1 MVVQRNPG
9 PLLQAV
15 RPPASAAAAASART
29 LARTSVPRPGTS
41 VGIAARAGST
51 PPSGAPEPTHGPEHA
66 AATLPLLPPRSRSDA
81 PLRSRAAEA
90 GMHRPAGA
98 AAAEGRALGVAYFDR
113 AALALTSMQ
122 NEPKHCARPAGTA
135 DSAHRAALQAR
146 IARLQKMLT
155 IRGAALQTQ
164 AELRVQFGML
174 DGHADPARYASWA
187 EAAAL
192 DLNAVFQESQ
202 DALRSMQAH
211 LGRTQAPA
219 PVPAA
224 GAASSGAADADSDID
239 EDAFVDAPTELAEA
253 ADSDEDMEVPAGRPH
268 ADAPRHTSTA
278 ALSPHPIRSLDA
290 EGIVLD
296 FHPDGS
302 RTHQANG
309 LALKRKIARLKALQA
324 ERAQFSEADAGRID
338 RTLRELQ
345 DRMRELDGYL
355 AEKGIPGS
363 LFFREPRPL
372 DAIEAARERRRR
384 DDQEALDAGHYT
396 F

>member
-1 MVVQRNPG
+1 MAVQRSKAPQ
-9 PLLQAV
+9 PPVA
-15 RPPASAAAAASART
+15 RPVATPRDSAAPSART
-29 LARTSVPRPGTS
+29 SAPRPGTA
-41 VGIAARAGST
+41 VPLAARAGG
-51 PPSGAPEPTHGPEHA
+51 PPPGSASEPSHGLAHA
-66 AATLPLLPPRSRSDA
+66 AAPRQRPRSNV
-81 PLRSRAAEA
+81 PLRIRDAQ
-90 GMHRPAGA
+90 A
-98 AAAEGRALGVAYFDR
+98 AAAGRGEAYFDR
-113 AALALTSMQ
+113 AAMAITSVQ
-122 NEPKHCARPAGTA
+122 HEPKHFPEPAGVA

-146 IARLQKMLT
+146 VARLQKMLGT
-155 IRGAALQTQ
+155 REAALQTQ
-164 AELRVQFGML
+164 AELRVQVGML

-224 GAASSGAADADSDID
+224 GAASSGAADADPDID

-253 ADSDEDMEVPAGRPH
+253 ADSDADMEVPAGSPR
-268 ADAPRHTSTA
+268 ADAPPRTSA
-278 ALSPHPIRSLDA
+278 AVLSPRPIRSLDA

-324 ERAQFSEADAGRID
+324 ERAQFSEADAARID
-338 RTLRELQ
+338 RTLRDLQ
-345 DRMRELDGYL
+345 GRMRELGEYL
-355 AEKGIPGS
+355 AEKGIPGP
-363 LFFREPRPL
+363 LFFRAPRPL

>member
-1 MVVQRNPG
+1 MVVQRSKGPQPPVARSVATPG
-9 PLLQAV
+9 DAAAPAARMSAPRPGTAVPLAV
-15 RPPASAAAAASART
+15 RAGGPRPASAAEPPLG
-29 LARTSVPRPGTS
+29 LADAGAPPPRP
-41 VGIAARAGST
+41 
-51 PPSGAPEPTHGPEHA
+51 
-66 AATLPLLPPRSRSDA
+66 RSNA
-81 PLRSRAAEA
+81 PLRIRDAQA
-90 GMHRPAGA
+90 GTQGSVGVAPQA
-98 AAAEGRALGVAYFDR
+98 AAAGRGVAYFDR
-113 AALALTSMQ
+113 AALAITSMQ
-122 NEPKHCARPAGTA
+122 HEPKHSPEPAGVA

-146 IARLQKMLT
+146 IARLQKMLG
-155 IRGAALQTQ
+155 IREAALQTQ
-164 AELRVQFGML
+164 AELRMQIGTL

-192 DLNAVFQESQ
+192 DLSAVFQESQ
-202 DALRSMQAH
+202 DALRAMQSH
-211 LGRTQAPA
+211 LGRTPAPA

-224 GAASSGAADADSDID
+224 GAASGGAADADSDID

-253 ADSDEDMEVPAGRPH
+253 ADSDAEMEVPGGRPH
-268 ADAPRHTSTA
+268 ADAPTRTSTA

-296 FHPDGS
+296 FRPDGS

-324 ERAQFSEADAGRID
+324 ERAQFSEADAARID
-338 RTLRELQ
+338 RTLRDLQ
-345 DRMRELDGYL
+345 GRMRELDDYL
-355 AEKGIPGS
+355 AEKGIPGP

-372 DAIEAARERRRR
+372 EAIEAARERRRR